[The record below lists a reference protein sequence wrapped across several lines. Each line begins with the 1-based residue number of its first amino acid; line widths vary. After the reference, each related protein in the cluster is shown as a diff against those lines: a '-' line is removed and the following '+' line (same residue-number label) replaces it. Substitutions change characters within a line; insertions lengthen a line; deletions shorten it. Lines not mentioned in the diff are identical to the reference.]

1 MPLKEDTIKHYYPW
15 EAGCM
20 FFNSNER
27 KMSFGLLIMRVGLA
41 AALLIHAVPKLA
53 GGAHQW
59 QSVGMALS
67 YLQIGIPPNALG
79 LGVLLL
85 ETLAAVSLLSGFL
98 FRVACIIMTVLFGF
112 YCFTYFGI
120 GYKSLTLYS
129 LGLSAVFFGLINT
142 GPGRYAVA
150 VKLEKK

>member
-1 MPLKEDTIKHYYPW
+1 
-15 EAGCM
+15 M
-20 FFNSNER
+20 FFNSHER

-41 AALLIHAVPKLA
+41 AALFIHAVPKLA
-53 GGAHQW
+53 GGAPQW

-67 YLQIGIPPNALG
+67 YFQFGVPLQAMG

-85 ETLAAVSLLSGFL
+85 ETLGAVSLLSGFL
-98 FRVACIIMTVLFGF
+98 FRVACIVMSLLFGF
-112 YCFTYFGI
+112 YCFTYFGV

>member
-1 MPLKEDTIKHYYPW
+1 
-15 EAGCM
+15 M

-41 AALLIHAVPKLA
+41 AALLIHAVPKLV
-53 GGAHQW
+53 GGALQW
-59 QSVGMALS
+59 ENIGMTLG
-67 YLQIGIPPNALG
+67 YLQTGIPANALG
-79 LGVLLL
+79 LGVIIL
-85 ETLAAVSLLSGFL
+85 ETLGALSLLSGFL

-112 YCFTYFGI
+112 YCFTYFGV

-150 VKLEKK
+150 VKLERK